1 MKRGFKS
8 IFVIALLI
16 VGLVG
21 CGSTTQ
27 SGNSGLGTAVK
38 STDEQIREIYVGLIK
53 DINNS
58 DFSEARSKLSALNQL
73 CEDNDISET
82 DRKSAKCV
90 YFYAGGIYKLLAAGI
105 GVSGLQHPELMII
118 ENNMQGYANGGQLS
132 EPDKTLE
139 LAKQFFNA
147 VNKEVK

>member
-8 IFVIALLI
+8 IFVIILLI
-16 VGLVG
+16 AGLVG
-21 CGSTTQ
+21 CGSSTQ
-27 SGNSGLGTAVK
+27 SGSSGLGTAVK

-58 DFSEARSKLSALNQL
+58 DFSEARSKLSALKQL
-73 CEDNDISET
+73 CEDDNISET

-90 YFYAGGIYKLLAAGI
+90 YFYAGGIYKLLASKI

-118 ENNMQGYANGGQLS
+118 ENNMQGYANGEQLS
-132 EPDKTLE
+132 ELDKTLE
-139 LAKQFFNA
+139 LAEQFFNA
-147 VNKEVK
+147 VNKEVR